1 MVKEEIQLMSKLI
14 NRVIS
19 SIRRKGSRINLG
31 ARERIISPNCQ
42 EILLVGPFEYN
53 PKEKLIMMVA
63 INKISKSQYVQMVID
78 LVVEDDEL
86 VTVLNA

>member
-1 MVKEEIQLMSKLI
+1 MSKLI
-14 NRVIS
+14 NRVMS
-19 SIRRKGSRINLG
+19 SISRKGNRINLG

-42 EILLVGPFEYN
+42 ERLLVGPFEYN
-53 PKEKLIMMVA
+53 PNEKLMMMVA